1 MRARLTIGGGPENSW
16 EGGRTCC
23 ENGAHSIL
31 LLVGLKLLN
40 CTLSNGIELTISW
53 REKMLV
59 SNCFEGKCGE
69 AAAWLWSNNVRLA
82 ITIK

>member
-1 MRARLTIGGGPENSW
+1 MRARLTIGRGPENSW

-40 CTLSNGIELTISW
+40 CTLSNGIGLTISW
-53 REKMLV
+53 RDKIPV
-59 SNCFEGKCGE
+59 SNCFEGICGQV
-69 AAAWLWSNNVRLA
+69 AAGLRPNNVRLA